1 MQKLCTGLVL
11 ALVGGTLFAG
21 CGGGKST
28 SSSTQAGSAG
38 SHASGASGG
47 HSTSTQAGTERPLTP
62 KQRIEVC
69 QRAIRAPSL
78 LTAAQKERLLKTC
91 EKTGGTTGAQ
101 RQVVYEVCLDLAA
114 RLPAGEGRLR
124 VLATCNH
131 YR

>member
-11 ALVGGTLFAG
+11 ALVGGALFAG

-28 SSSTQAGSAG
+28 SSTQAGAAG
-38 SHASGASGG
+38 SQAGGASGG
-47 HSTSTQAGTERPLTP
+47 HGASAAAGAQRPLTP

-114 RLPAGEGRLR
+114 RLPAGEGRQR